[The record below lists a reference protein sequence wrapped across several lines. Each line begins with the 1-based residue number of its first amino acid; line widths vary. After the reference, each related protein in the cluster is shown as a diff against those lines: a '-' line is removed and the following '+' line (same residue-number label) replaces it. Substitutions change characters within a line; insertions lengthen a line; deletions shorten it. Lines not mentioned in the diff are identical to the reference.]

1 MAEKKNRS
9 SFGTTLAFIS
19 ILGGLAVWALVTPE
33 YLMRSLQSERE
44 FSMRM
49 GGVDAD
55 RWIYTQ
61 SISGSMNIIKNS
73 TSAIKDTQ
81 SLPAMMKSWSQER
94 IIVTWLWTS
103 LITYRAYML
112 LLYFFILFPF
122 VIAITMDGWGV
133 REISMHRFSSQ
144 SPMKHRFGVVVSNTT
159 LICVAIWI
167 ILPFP
172 IPSVVAPLAIL
183 AIGFS
188 SWVWLR
194 NLQKRI

>member
-167 ILPFP
+167 IVPFP